1 MAEVLIKTDGVIKDY
16 GLEIKNRV
24 LFGIDLEIRAG
35 EFTSLIGASGS
46 GKSTL
51 LNILG
56 ALDRPTAGRVV
67 IDGTD
72 LGDLDDDGLA
82 LFRNETLGFIFQ
94 SHFLLPQFT
103 VLENVL
109 IPHYIYAG
117 RVTPAIEKRALDLL
131 ERVGL
136 THRLNNRA
144 NAISGGEQQ
153 RAAIARSLINQP
165 RLILADEPTGN
176 LDSVNT
182 ENIFALLREINQE
195 YATSLIMVTHDR
207 ELACRTDRL
216 LEMSDGRIIRDAPCE
231 FRPPENQ

>member
-1 MAEVLIKTDGVIKDY
+1 MAEPLIKTVGVIKDF

-35 EFTSLIGASGS
+35 EFAALIGASGS

-56 ALDRPTAGRVV
+56 GLDRPTAGQVI
-67 IDGTD
+67 IDGID

-82 LFRNETLGFIFQ
+82 LFRNQTLGFIFQ

-109 IPHYIYAG
+109 IPYYIYAG
-117 RVTPAIEKRALDLL
+117 RVSPAIQKRALDLL

-182 ENIFALLREINQE
+182 ENVFALLREINRE

-216 LEMSDGRIIRDAPCE
+216 LEMSDGRIIRDAPCGLAG
-231 FRPPENQ
+231 